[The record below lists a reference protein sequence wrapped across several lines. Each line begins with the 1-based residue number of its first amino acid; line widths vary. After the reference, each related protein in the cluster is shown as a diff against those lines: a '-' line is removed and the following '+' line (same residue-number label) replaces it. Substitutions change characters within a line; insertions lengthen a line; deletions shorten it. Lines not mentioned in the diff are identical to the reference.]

1 MTEITTHTE
10 ALARIV
16 ASGERIER
24 ALINYDPVT
33 FMFEVSHTDLLTIVQ
48 GALILT
54 ALAVK
59 DMPDE
64 DLQAFRKR
72 ILNRV
77 IATHNPKD
85 GKHESIGQVSKD
97 ESQGIHGSIEAGS

>member
-1 MTEITTHTE
+1 MTDITTHTE

-16 ASGERIER
+16 ASGERIEQQF
-24 ALINYDPVT
+24 INYNPVT
-33 FMFEVSHTDLLTIVQ
+33 FMLEVSHTDLLTIVQ

-72 ILNRV
+72 ILDRV

-85 GKHESIGQVSKD
+85 GKHESIGQISKD
-97 ESQGIHGSIEAGS
+97 EPQGVHGSIETGS

>member
-1 MTEITTHTE
+1 MNEITTHTE

-16 ASGERIER
+16 ASGERIEKEF
-24 ALINYDPVT
+24 LNYNPVT
-33 FMFEVSHTDLLTIVQ
+33 FMLEVSHTDLLTIVQ
-48 GALILT
+48 GAMILA

-59 DMPDE
+59 DMPDD

-72 ILNRV
+72 ILDRV

-85 GKHESIGQVSKD
+85 GKHESIGQIS
-97 ESQGIHGSIEAGS
+97 ENEPQGIHGSIEAGS

>member
-1 MTEITTHTE
+1 MDNITTHTE

-16 ASGERIER
+16 ASGERIEKH
-24 ALINYDPVT
+24 LSSFNPVT
-33 FMFEVSHTDLLTIVQ
+33 LMLEVSHTDLLTIVQ
-48 GALILT
+48 GAMILA

-72 ILNRV
+72 ILDRV
-77 IATHNPKD
+77 IATHKPKE
-85 GKHESIGQVSKD
+85 K
-97 ESQGIHGSIEAGS
+97 